1 MLFCLSA
8 FILVRINYQSLLL
21 MNSVINALDLNYSLL
36 ALCLLQKKK
45 KKKNTGLDYF
55 SSLVPVFIF

>member
-45 KKKNTGLDYF
+45 NTGLDYF